1 LTSLIYFHLEKHQ
14 VLNKLG
20 VFFKSI
26 TANEMIN
33 RLYYFFELMLLLPFL
48 PFFYFK
54 GKKLRDTII
63 KLKPQSEFLELAQ
76 ENNIKNIL
84 IIGESTA
91 AGVGASTQEKTFAA
105 QIYHQSDKAFNIYNL
120 GKNGLKAGRLKRLL
134 AHAKQEIPEKFEI
147 AIILIGANDCFKFT
161 PPGRFRHQLK
171 GFIELLLDQKSVQQV
186 ILLSIAPVQHFPS
199 IPRIMR
205 FFLGIHRSILT
216 RELKSLRKNISRLD
230 FNNFKFKMSSE
241 FLASDGIHPSDKGY
255 EFMAKE
261 TIKSIQK
268 KVILTESHGRLK
280 N

>member
-1 LTSLIYFHLEKHQ
+1 
-14 VLNKLG
+14 
-20 VFFKSI
+20 
-26 TANEMIN
+26 MIN
-33 RLYYFFELMLLLPFL
+33 RLRYFFELILLLPFL

-63 KLKPQSEFLELAQ
+63 KLKPQSEFLELGFDKDV
-76 ENNIKNIL
+76 KNIL

-91 AGVGASTQEKTFAA
+91 AGVGASTQEKTFASH
-105 QIYHQSDKAFNIYNL
+105 IYHQSDKAFNIYNL

-161 PPGRFRHQLK
+161 PPRRFSHQLK
-171 GFIELLLDQKSVQQV
+171 EFIELLQNKKSVQQV

-199 IPRIMR
+199 IPGIMR
-205 FFLGIHRSILT
+205 FFLGMHRSILT
-216 RELKSLRKNISRLD
+216 RELKSLQKIIPGLD
-230 FNNFKFKMSSE
+230 FNNFKFEKSSE

-255 EFMAKE
+255 ELMAKE

-268 KVILTESHGRLK
+268 RDLKQSRL
-280 N
+280 